1 MRRDEDI
8 MKQIR
13 RDERSRK
20 FWRIAE
26 PVLLAMAIFNTCVCV
41 ACGILSIIMLI
52 QRC

>member
-13 RDERSRK
+13 RDEQSRK

-26 PVLLAMAIFNTCVCV
+26 PVLLAIAIFNTCVCV
-41 ACGILSIIMLI
+41 ACAILSIILLI

>member
-13 RDERSRK
+13 RYDRSRK

-26 PVLLAMAIFNTCVCV
+26 PVLLAMAILSTCVSA
-41 ACGILSIIMLI
+41 ACAILSIIILI

>member
-1 MRRDEDI
+1 MKRDEDI

-26 PVLLAMAIFNTCVCV
+26 PVLLAMMVFCTCTV
-41 ACGILSIIMLI
+41 ATCTILLVIALI
-52 QRC
+52 QRG

>member
-26 PVLLAMAIFNTCVCV
+26 PVLLAMAILSTCVSATC
-41 ACGILSIIMLI
+41 AIWIIIILI
-52 QRC
+52 QRG

>member
-13 RDERSRK
+13 RYDRSQK

-26 PVLLAMAIFNTCVCV
+26 PVLLAIAIFNTCVCG
-41 ACGILSIIMLI
+41 ACAILSIILLI

>member
-1 MRRDEDI
+1 MKRDEDI
-8 MKQIR
+8 MKQLR

-26 PVLLAMAIFNTCVCV
+26 PVLLAMAIFNTCVCG
-41 ACGILSIIMLI
+41 ACAILSIILLI

>member
-1 MRRDEDI
+1 MRSDEDI

-13 RDERSRK
+13 RYDRSRK

-26 PVLLAMAIFNTCVCV
+26 PVLLAIAIFNTCVCA
-41 ACGILSIIMLI
+41 ACAILSIIMLI

>member
-1 MRRDEDI
+1 MRRDESFE
-8 MKQIR
+8 KQIR

-26 PVLLAMAIFNTCVCV
+26 PVLLAMAILSTCVSA
-41 ACGILSIIMLI
+41 ACAILSIIILI

>member
-1 MRRDEDI
+1 MKMDEDI

-26 PVLLAMAIFNTCVCV
+26 PVLLAMAIFNICVCV

>member
-26 PVLLAMAIFNTCVCV
+26 PVLLAMGILSTCVCV
-41 ACGILSIIMLI
+41 ACAILSIILLI

>member
-1 MRRDEDI
+1 MRRDDDI

-13 RDERSRK
+13 RYDRSRK

-26 PVLLAMAIFNTCVCV
+26 PVLLAIAIFNTCVCV
-41 ACGILSIIMLI
+41 VCAILSIILLI